1 MSTELT
7 VFVLTVLLALIH
19 IFVESAVKVSAYG
32 IGVSVGP
39 RDSMPETDSVL
50 VGRAVRAKNNMLE
63 TLPLALGLLLL
74 VHITGGSTA
83 MTVAGA
89 WIYLLARVVYLPLY
103 LMGVPWLRTVVW
115 GVALV
120 GLVMLVLPF
129 LG

>member
-19 IFVESAVKVSAYG
+19 IFVESAVKTSVYG
-32 IGVSVGP
+32 VGASVGP
-39 RDSMPETDSVL
+39 RDSMPEADSVL

-74 VHITGGSTA
+74 VHITGESTA
-83 MTVAGA
+83 MTAAGA

-115 GVALV
+115 SAALV
-120 GLVMLVLPF
+120 GLIMLVLPF

>member
-7 VFVLTVLLALIH
+7 VFVLTVLWALIH
-19 IFVESAVKVSAYG
+19 IFVESAVKTSAF
-32 IGVSVGP
+32 GVAASVGP
-39 RDSMPETDSVL
+39 RDSMPETDSPL

-74 VHITGGSTA
+74 VQVTGESTA
-83 MTVAGA
+83 MTAAGA
-89 WIYLLARVVYLPLY
+89 WMYLLARVAYLPLY

-120 GLVMLVLPF
+120 GLLMLVLPF